1 MAESL
6 PCMHPPSEL
15 LHIESALGKVVS
27 DVNRAK
33 SLVKD
38 AMAKLFESFASLRD
52 HLAEERALY
61 ESAVQAIT
69 GNGGADAGLV
79 GVIKEVLGRFV
90 SDIVSI
96 SSASVKILVEVEAL
110 RGHAEQVAARGHR
123 IEKIAQTT
131 RVISLNARIEAQ
143 RVGNAGAVFRV
154 VADEIKALANES
166 GELSKAIRTAI
177 ALQSSSL
184 AETHKAASAL
194 AGSDLNLAV
203 DSHKRLE
210 ETITRLARVSLTSTQ
225 ALDRI
230 QRDVNAAI
238 QALQFEDMLDQL
250 LSAIGRKLSAIQLT
264 IGELAH
270 GKADG
275 ADFERLNNDMDRDA
289 VTQHD
294 VSAGAIELF

>member
-1 MAESL
+1 
-6 PCMHPPSEL
+6 
-15 LHIESALGKVVS
+15 VVS

-38 AMAKLFESFASLRD
+38 AMAKLFESFSSLRD
-52 HLAEERALY
+52 HLAEERTLY
-61 ESAVQAIT
+61 ENAVQAIT
-69 GNGGADAGLV
+69 GDGGNDAGLV

-96 SSASVKILVEVEAL
+96 SSASVKILLEVEAL
-110 RGHAEQVAARGHR
+110 RGHADQVAARGHR

-143 RVGNAGAVFRV
+143 RVGSAGTVFRV

-166 GELSKAIRTAI
+166 GELSKAIRAAI
-177 ALQSSSL
+177 ALQAGSL

-194 AGSDLNLAV
+194 AASDLNLAV

-210 ETITRLARVSLTSTQ
+210 ETIARLARVSQTSTQ

-230 QRDVNAAI
+230 QSDVNAAI

-250 LSAIGRKLSAIQLT
+250 LSAIGRKLTAIQLT
-264 IGELAH
+264 IREIAQGEPDSANL
-270 GKADG
+270 
-275 ADFERLNNDMDRDA
+275 ERLSRDMDRDA

-294 VSAGAIELF
+294 VSAGSVELF